1 MFGLRKPPKQNSPY
15 SFNNNIEVRQFKED
29 WGYFDGRCLSKH
41 PQSSPKCVSA
51 TTFSCFPP
59 KGKALSWFKP
69 VYNPSA
75 K

>member
-1 MFGLRKPPKQNSPY
+1 VSVWGAFRPPTRTPPIHLIY
-15 SFNNNIEVRQFKED
+15 NIEVRQFKED

-59 KGKALSWFKP
+59 KGKALS
-69 VYNPSA
+69 
-75 K
+75 

>member
-1 MFGLRKPPKQNSPY
+1 LGGESRPNRTPPIHLIY
-15 SFNNNIEVRQFKED
+15 NIEVRQFKED

-59 KGKALSWFKP
+59 KGKALS
-69 VYNPSA
+69 
-75 K
+75 